1 MERIRELRRKRG
13 MKQRDLAELVHTN
26 QQTIAR
32 YESGDRNPDLETIG
46 KLCEI
51 FGCTVDYLLGR
62 SEIQTPQIS
71 DEEWRLLAAWRQ
83 ADDRARTMVELALEP
98 WTEKKEKTAAS

>member
-1 MERIRELRRKRG
+1 MNRIREERKKHG
-13 MKQRDLAELVHTN
+13 WTQLELADLLHTKP
-26 QQTIAR
+26 QSVSR
-32 YESGDRNPDLETIG
+32 YEMEERDPDIETLF

-51 FGCTVDYLLGR
+51 FGCTADYLLGR
-62 SEIQTPQIS
+62 SEIPTPQIS
-71 DEEWRLLAAWRQ
+71 GEEWRLLAAWRQ

>member
-1 MERIRELRRKRG
+1 MNRIKELRQQKG
-13 MKQRDLAELVHTN
+13 WNQVDLADRLKVGKN
-26 QQTIAR
+26 TISR
-32 YESGDRNPDLETIG
+32 YESEKRQLDPDTILR
-46 KLCEI
+46 LCEI
-51 FGCTVDYLLGR
+51 FGCTSDYLLGR
-62 SEIQTPQIS
+62 SEIPTPQIS

>member
-1 MERIRELRRKRG
+1 MNRIKDLRKAMGWTQGQLGKRINAS
-13 MKQRDLAELVHTN
+13 KSTVSE
-26 QQTIAR
+26 
-32 YESGDRNPDLETIG
+32 YESEKHQLDPALICA
-46 KLCEI
+46 LCDI
-51 FGCTVDYLLGR
+51 FGCTADYLLGR
-62 SEIQTPQIS
+62 SEIPTPQIS